1 MRWFINQKNGFTY
14 KVMPFKDIPIGARF
28 GNVSTIYVKKSS
40 RTASIDVPSRFRF
53 KGTWFYM
60 PMSDQYIAELKDD

>member
-1 MRWFINQKNGFTY
+1 LRWFINQENGFTY

-40 RTASIDVPSRFRF
+40 RTAGIVDPSRF

-60 PMSDQYIAELKDD
+60 PMSDQYIAELKDG